1 MKIVGT
7 IERMK
12 TNEDKKIVEI
22 ILVTTEEIPNYLSIT
37 YFIREGRTFP
47 KVKSGDMIVAEVK
60 LSGRRWIDPETGEAK
75 YFMSLIAKKI
85 IFIEEDNNEN

>member
-12 TNEDKKIVEI
+12 TNEEKKIVEL
-22 ILVTTEEIPNYLSIT
+22 ILVTTEEQPNYLSIT

-47 KVKSGDMIVAEVK
+47 KVTSGDMIVAEVR
-60 LSGRRWIDPETGEAK
+60 LSGRRWIDPETGETK

-85 IFIEEDNNEN
+85 IFIEEDNEN

>member
-1 MKIVGT
+1 
-7 IERMK
+7 
-12 TNEDKKIVEI
+12 
-22 ILVTTEEIPNYLSIT
+22 
-37 YFIREGRTFP
+37 
-47 KVKSGDMIVAEVK
+47 MIVAEVR